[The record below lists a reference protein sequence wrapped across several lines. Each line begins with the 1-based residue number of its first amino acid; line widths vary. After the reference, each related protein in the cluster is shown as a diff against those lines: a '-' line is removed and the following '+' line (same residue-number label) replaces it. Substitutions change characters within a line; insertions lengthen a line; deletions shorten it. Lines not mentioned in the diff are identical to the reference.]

1 MGTISKLPRTQ
12 TFTLMHQATTLVTN
26 DKDDIKGDD
35 QPRKICPC
43 TNGYTEWTFRTPEK
57 RKPATCMVVPLQQ
70 SINLCM
76 LAISERS
83 IGNITKDLYIPWG
96 SNLPQA
102 FRPESM

>member
-1 MGTISKLPRTQ
+1 MIRMILKG
-12 TFTLMHQATTLVTN
+12 MTN
-26 DKDDIKGDD
+26 HVKSAL
-35 QPRKICPC
+35 C
-43 TNGYTEWTFRTPEK
+43 TNGYTGWTFQTPEK
-57 RKPATCMVVPLQQ
+57 KKPATCMVVPLKQ

-102 FRPESM
+102 FRSESM